1 MTDPKHAWPPPCA
14 NHGRRGGAHRAI
26 VVRHPRRVVSAAMGL
41 AGVLVVALTATMSP
55 QTAVDAAAVPP
66 AQAAAPSVP
75 VPVFEL
81 PASSGAVVVWPVR
94 AVADTDP
101 IDPTTLPETTVPVD
115 VPETTVPA
123 TTAETGAPVETPAPT
138 TTQAPPTRTHRPRPT
153 PTPTPTPAPVSCSP
167 GGAA

>member
-1 MTDPKHAWPPPCA
+1 VTDPKHAWPPPCA

-41 AGVLVVALTATMSP
+41 VGVAMVALTATMSP
-55 QTAVDAAAVPP
+55 QAVVDAAIPP
-66 AQAAAPSVP
+66 AQAAPSSP

-101 IDPTTLPETTVPVD
+101 IDPTTLPEATAPAD
-115 VPETTVPA
+115 VPATTVPA
-123 TTAETGAPVETPAPT
+123 TTAETAVPVETPAPT

-153 PTPTPTPAPVSCSP
+153 PTPAPTSVSCSP
-167 GGAA
+167 GGVA